1 MAVGNKAYKRVSMKE
16 LDKYFSGEL
25 DPNIQY
31 ASREVG
37 IKAHAEDYSFNI
49 ESVLFQQLSK
59 EQQKQWKPSEEQMKT
74 LNEVINYCANGKE
87 AYLNDYI
94 YNRLIDLR
102 DELNKL

>member
-1 MAVGNKAYKRVSMKE
+1 MKKE
-16 LDKYFSGEL
+16 KYIIEIEMPDGDSASSTYIR
-25 DPNIQY
+25 DVIQ
-31 ASREVG
+31 SDCD
-37 IKAHAEDYSFNI
+37 IEDEGRWKI
-49 ESVLFQQLSK
+49 SVK
-59 EQQKQWKPSEEQMKT
+59 EYWKPSEEQMKT